1 MAAFLKSVVIWN
13 RKKFFRK
20 MVNYKS
26 QVVVDF
32 SQLHETFRFVS
43 TQRPHFSYLLEIIN
57 LGIEKDARKSW

>member
-1 MAAFLKSVVIWN
+1 
-13 RKKFFRK
+13 